1 MSAAAQAYWRATLR
15 QITPRVSDWLDE
27 LVEACGEDAVVAA
40 IEAEAPRGD
49 HARLLGRV
57 RERLAR
63 EQPRPEWWR
72 RIDRAELLAIVR
84 GEQPLVGRVWFDT
97 ADLSRAEYDEVL
109 AWAAARRWPER

>member
-15 QITPRVSDWLDE
+15 QITPRVAEWLEE
-27 LVEACGEDAVVAA
+27 LVEACGEEAVVEA
-40 IEAEAPRGD
+40 IEAEASRGD

-63 EQPRPEWWR
+63 EQPHLEGWR
-72 RIDRAELLAIVR
+72 RIDRDELLAVAR

-97 ADLSRAEYDEVL
+97 RDLSSAEYDEVL
-109 AWAAARRWPER
+109 AWTAARRWPR